1 MSFKKNIIANYASQ
15 IYGTI
20 VAIVTVP
27 MYVKY
32 MGAEAYG
39 LVGFFAMLQ
48 VAFNLLDMGLT
59 HTMSRE
65 SARFH
70 GGATL
75 VVEYLRLARALE
87 VMFVFIAFLGGS
99 LLFALAEPTAEQWLK
114 AESLSVSEITA
125 SLQIIAL
132 IVAMRWMSGYYRGI
146 VTGAEKLIWLSG
158 INIMVATGRFVLAL
172 PLIMYV
178 SNEPLVYF
186 YFQLI
191 VAIFELGGM
200 AIQGHRLLPEK
211 PKDQR
216 IRVELEP
223 IKPVLKFA
231 LSIAFTSSIWV
242 LVTQTDKLVLS
253 KILPLADYGYF
264 TIAVLLA
271 SGIMVASSPITNALM
286 PRMAR
291 LQAEDKKE
299 QLIELYRNA
308 SQAVTIV
315 VTPVILIMALF
326 SSQVLWM
333 WTGDLELV
341 NNTSPTLTL
350 YSIGYGFL
358 ALSAFPYYLQY
369 AKGDL
374 KLHVIGNA
382 VFVVV
387 LLPSVIWASQRYG
400 MVGAGWAW
408 LVSNAV
414 YFFSWV
420 PLVHRRLAPRLHL
433 KWLIFDIIRII
444 TPAVLIALYVKKLNW
459 SQDRGLLAI
468 QLILLG
474 FALLMTCVS
483 IKKLK
488 FGYK

>member
-1 MSFKKNIIANYASQ
+1 
-15 IYGTI
+15 
-20 VAIVTVP
+20 

-70 GGATL
+70 GGATHAL
-75 VVEYLRLARALE
+75 EYLRLARALE
-87 VMFVFIAFLGGS
+87 VLFGFIALLGGT
-99 LLFALAEPTAEQWLK
+99 LLFALAEPIAEQWLK
-114 AESLSVSEITA
+114 AKSLSVNEITA
-125 SLQIIAL
+125 SLQIMAL

-146 VTGAEKLIWLSG
+146 VTGAERLIWLSG
-158 INIMVATGRFVLAL
+158 MNIIVTTGRFVLVL
-172 PLIMYV
+172 PLIMFV

-186 YFQLI
+186 YFQLL

-216 IRVELEP
+216 IKVELEP

-253 KILPLADYGYF
+253 KILPLEDYGYF
-264 TIAVLLA
+264 TVAVLLA
-271 SGIMVASSPITNALM
+271 SGIMVASGPITNALM

-291 LQAEDKKE
+291 LQAEGRKE

-308 SQAVTIV
+308 SQTVTMV
-315 VTPVILIMALF
+315 VAPVTLILALF

-333 WTGDLELV
+333 WSGDLELV
-341 NNTSPTLTL
+341 NKSSSTLSL

-358 ALSAFPYYLQY
+358 ALGAFPYYLQY

-387 LLPSVIWASQRYG
+387 LVPSVIWASQRYG

-408 LVSNAV
+408 LVSNVV

-420 PLVHRRLAPRLHL
+420 PLVHHRLAPHLHL
-433 KWLIFDIIRII
+433 KWLFFDIVKII
-444 TPAVLIALYVKKLNW
+444 SPAILVALFAKNLNW
-459 SQDRGLLAI
+459 SQDRALLAI
-468 QLILLG
+468 ELILLG
-474 FALLMTCVS
+474 VALLMICVS

-488 FGYK
+488 VGYK